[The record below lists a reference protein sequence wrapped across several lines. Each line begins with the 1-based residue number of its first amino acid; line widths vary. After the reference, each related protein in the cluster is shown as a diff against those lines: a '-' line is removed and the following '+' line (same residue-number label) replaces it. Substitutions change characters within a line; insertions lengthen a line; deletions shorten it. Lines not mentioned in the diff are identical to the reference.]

1 MSANVKKILQ
11 PAAKQPPVSRIVE
24 DIVGCKWSLTVLQR
38 VRQGVHRPGAIER
51 SVDGLTA
58 KVLNQ
63 RLRKLVNYG
72 IFRRS
77 EFPEIPPHVE
87 YTLTPFGTRFVSI
100 LDAIEDLE
108 KEACDLSNTPR

>member
-1 MSANVKKILQ
+1 MSANVKNFLQ

-24 DIVGCKWSLTVLQR
+24 DIVGCKWSLTVLQL
-38 VRQGVHRPGAIER
+38 VRQGVHRPGAMER
-51 SVDGLTA
+51 SVQGLTS

-63 RLRKLVNYG
+63 RLRKFVNYG
-72 IFRRS
+72 IFKRR

-100 LDAIEDLE
+100 LDAIEELE
-108 KEACDLSNTPR
+108 KEAGSQG